1 MNTYYNP
8 DPYGNPNTQN
18 SGSNP
23 QYNNSNPQNQGANP
37 QNPNGYQP
45 YQGGYPPYQN
55 GYQAYQQNGGAPHY
69 NGNPQYPPYQNGY
82 QPYQQNGG
90 APYYN
95 GNPQYPG
102 GNPQNY
108 YSSNLYYQMKAKEER
123 RQIRKVGNMMGLCV
137 IAFIVVQ
144 LVSSFFLMVS
154 DTLYDLYM
162 SSSVFQNSFGIIFVE
177 LLAVAVPF
185 GIMAL
190 ANKKNYETPLIPNK
204 RLKFSSLCLWVGFGM
219 LCCIAADYIVAVM
232 MTVSESLGYEL
243 TQGETPDPENAFACI
258 ISALAT
264 AIVPAVCEE
273 FAMRCCSL
281 GLLKKYGKAVGVVGV
296 SLVFGLLHGNLI
308 QFVFATLVGL
318 ILGFVTVK
326 TDSIIPAVLIHGFN
340 NGMSVLSLIV
350 EYCFGS
356 EISDYSGTAVFV
368 FWIVVGIACTVILA
382 VKHRLSFKLDKP
394 ETYPFANTTAKK
406 VGAFISSPVLIVSSL
421 YLIFSVLLS
430 IQKV

>member
-8 DPYGNPNTQN
+8 DPYGN
-18 SGSNP
+18 SD
-23 QYNNSNPQNQGANP
+23 PQNPAGNP
-37 QNPNGYQP
+37 QNPNGNTQNSGGYQP
-45 YQGGYPPYQN
+45 YQNGSAPYYYGNPQYQGGNQQSPGGYRPYQN
-55 GYQAYQQNGGAPHY
+55 GYY
-69 NGNPQYPPYQNGY
+69 PYQNTS
-82 QPYQQNGG
+82 

-95 GNPQYPG
+95 GNPPYQG
-102 GNPQNY
+102 GNPQYPGSNQQNF
-108 YSSNLYYQMKAKEER
+108 YSSNLYYQTKAKEER
-123 RQIRKVGNMMGLCV
+123 REIRKVGNMMGLCV

-144 LVSSFFLMVS
+144 LVSSLLLMSS
-154 DTLYDLYM
+154 DSLYSLYM

-177 LLAVAVPF
+177 LLAVVMPF

-190 ANKKNYETPLIPNK
+190 INKNKYESPLIPNK
-204 RLKFSSLCLWVGFGM
+204 RMKFSSLCLWVGFGM

-243 TQGETPDPENAFACI
+243 TQGETPDPENAFACV

-281 GLLKKYGKAVGVVGV
+281 GLLKKYGKALGVVGV

-326 TDSIIPAVLIHGFN
+326 TDSIVPAVLIHGFN
-340 NGMSVLSLIV
+340 NGMSVLTLIV
-350 EYCFGS
+350 EYCFGTDAS
-356 EISDYSGTAVFV
+356 EYASTAVFV
-368 FWIVVGIACTVILA
+368 FWIAAGIVCTIILA
-382 VKHRLSFKLDKP
+382 VKRRLSFKLDKP

-406 VGAFISSPVLIVSSL
+406 IGAFISSPVLIISSL
-421 YLIFSVLLS
+421 YLIFSVILS

>member
-8 DPYGNPNTQN
+8 DPYGN
-18 SGSNP
+18 SD
-23 QYNNSNPQNQGANP
+23 PQNPAGNP
-37 QNPNGYQP
+37 QNPNGNTQNSGGYQP
-45 YQGGYPPYQN
+45 YQNGSAPYYYGNPQYQGGNQQSPGGYRPYQN
-55 GYQAYQQNGGAPHY
+55 GYY
-69 NGNPQYPPYQNGY
+69 PYQNTS
-82 QPYQQNGG
+82 

-95 GNPQYPG
+95 GNPPYQG
-102 GNPQNY
+102 GNPQYPGSNQQNF
-108 YSSNLYYQMKAKEER
+108 YSSNLYYQTKAKEER
-123 RQIRKVGNMMGLCV
+123 REIRKVGNMMGLCV

-144 LVSSFFLMVS
+144 LVSSLLLMSS
-154 DTLYDLYM
+154 DSLYSLYM

-177 LLAVAVPF
+177 LLAVVMPF
-185 GIMAL
+185 GIMAHI
-190 ANKKNYETPLIPNK
+190 NKNKYESPLIPNK
-204 RLKFSSLCLWVGFGM
+204 RMKFSSLCLWVGFGM

-243 TQGETPDPENAFACI
+243 TQGETPDPENAFACV

-281 GLLKKYGKAVGVVGV
+281 GLLKKYGKALGVVGV

-326 TDSIIPAVLIHGFN
+326 TDSIVPAVLIHGFN
-340 NGMSVLSLIV
+340 NGMSVLTLIV
-350 EYCFGS
+350 EYCFGTDAS
-356 EISDYSGTAVFV
+356 EYASTAVFV
-368 FWIVVGIACTVILA
+368 FWIAAGIVCTIILA
-382 VKHRLSFKLDKP
+382 VKRRLSFKLDKP

-406 VGAFISSPVLIVSSL
+406 IGAFISSPVLIISSL
-421 YLIFSVLLS
+421 YLIFSVILS